1 MTQFEDTAFDPS
13 QSNQKSSTN
22 SSGQNT
28 ANRNKSNYL
37 KRFSLTPPTAAD
49 KLPIRLNGGNTT
61 SLHSSGV
68 AFASI
73 ANRPTMEAEHG
84 PITLFSSD
92 DFKIDREEALLCAQK
107 SLLIRLNLSIRDSE
121 LTRVLCTSE
130 RIGCTGAR
138 FIIPCQLGLTQG
150 RILAMELFLPS
161 FDNTLPVRGKIREI
175 TPINGDDMIRYAVEV
190 DFEGLTNMD
199 ERLILSFVYESQLE
213 DRRQFKIQ

>member
-22 SSGQNT
+22 SSGHNT

-37 KRFSLTPPTAAD
+37 KRFSLTPPTADD

-68 AFASI
+68 AFTSI
-73 ANRPTMEAEHG
+73 ANRPTMEAKYG
-84 PITLFSSD
+84 PLTLFSSD
-92 DFKIDREEALLCAQK
+92 DFKIDRDEALLSAKK
-107 SLLIRLNLSIRDSE
+107 SLLIRLNLSFEDSE
-121 LTRVLCTSE
+121 LIRILCTSE
-130 RIGCTGAR
+130 YVGCTGAK
-138 FIIPCQLGLTQG
+138 FVIPCQLGLAQG

-161 FDNTLPVRGKIREI
+161 SDNPLPIRGKIREF
-175 TPINGDDMIRYAVEV
+175 TPITSGNITRYAVEV
-190 DFEGLTNMD
+190 DFEGLTSMD

-213 DRRQFKIQ
+213 NRRQFKIQ